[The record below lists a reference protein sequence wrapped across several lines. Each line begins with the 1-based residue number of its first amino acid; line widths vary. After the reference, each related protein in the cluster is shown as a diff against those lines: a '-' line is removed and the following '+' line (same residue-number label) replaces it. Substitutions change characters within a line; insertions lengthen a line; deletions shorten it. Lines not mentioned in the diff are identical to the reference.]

1 MPSNRAAAQ
10 LVHMPPSQH
19 NTRAAEQHLVL
30 RYCSLPA
37 GDNFYPSGLA
47 AVEDPTFAKSFVDVY
62 SERSLQASQPLVVCQ
77 PRLSALRG

>member
-1 MPSNRAAAQ
+1 MGLAARCVTPLPPRLHSTSALSNSKCVCTAAA
-10 LVHMPPSQH
+10 L
-19 NTRAAEQHLVL
+19 
-30 RYCSLPA
+30 LPA